1 MTIKPRSIP
10 LLTCTLLTSLL
21 LSACATTGSAH
32 DPLEGYNRAMFDI
45 NDGLDKVLI
54 KPLAEGYEGALPIP
68 IRQGVTNFFSNI
80 DDVLVAINNLLQGKP
95 LEAVSDLGR
104 FTVNSTLGILGVID
118 VASELGLEKHEED
131 FGQTMGRW
139 GMGSGPYLVL
149 PLLGPSTLRDG
160 IGKAADIAADP
171 VAQIDEVSRR
181 NMTVAVRALNDR
193 AGLLSADKIIEQA
206 ALDRYTYVRDAY
218 LQRRRSLIYDGEP
231 PRENYAEDYSAV
243 PALTPAL
250 ATGIEAQRVQGS
262 ANLYVEYPLN
272 PSPLVVQSPAATQ
285 APAFAFMTGVH

>member
-1 MTIKPRSIP
+1 MTNKPRSAP
-10 LLTCTLLTSLL
+10 LLTCTLVATSLL
-21 LSACATTGSAH
+21 LSACATTGNPH

-45 NDGLDKVLI
+45 NDGLDKVLV

-68 IRQGVTNFFSNI
+68 VRLGVTNFFSNI

-95 LEAVSDLGR
+95 LNAASDMAR
-104 FTVNSTLGILGVID
+104 FAVNSTLGILGVID
-118 VASELGLEKHEED
+118 VATELGLEKHEED

-139 GMGSGPYLVL
+139 GIGSGPYLVL

-171 VAQIDEVSRR
+171 VAHIDDVSHR

-193 AGLLSADKIIEQA
+193 AGLLSADKIVEQA
-206 ALDRYTYVRDAY
+206 ALDRYSYLRDAY
-218 LQRRRSLIYDGEP
+218 LQRRRSLIYDGDP

-243 PALTPAL
+243 PALMPAVT
-250 ATGIEAQRVQGS
+250 AGMEAQRVQGS

-272 PSPLVVQSPAATQ
+272 PPPPLTCNQPMPPLRHRSPS
-285 APAFAFMTGVH
+285 